1 MPIRFYQVVCLT
13 LCAALLFL
21 TGPVV
26 AQDMEIEANF
36 KKVSPEEEILLRGI
50 LATPLNKEALK
61 VNIEKQVNEKR
72 MAAKKLALRDTEE
85 AILLEAKSLISNPGL
100 VNDLANIS
108 RNRGEYE
115 KAIALHQEAVELAS
129 KPRKPFFMV
138 HIANDY
144 VRWGRLDQA
153 RKELEKIFPIIDA
166 LERERWGLGD
176 QIMLKRS
183 EQFAYFVLSLLEQR

>member
-1 MPIRFYQVVCLT
+1 
-13 LCAALLFL
+13 
-21 TGPVV
+21 
-26 AQDMEIEANF
+26 
-36 KKVSPEEEILLRGI
+36 